1 MHNFKIIPVLDILNS
16 IIVHAVKGERNEYK
30 PLKTYLFDTND
41 PIKVLKEFR
50 QKYGFTEFYIADL
63 DAIMKKQPN
72 LKLLSEIIE
81 ISNIQ
86 IILDPGIV
94 SIGDLYLY
102 SKYSIEKIIL
112 GLETVESVDI
122 ILECLKINSRSK
134 TIVSIDMYKE
144 KIRTNIKE
152 FQNQHP
158 LKVVKVIN
166 NLGVNSIIL
175 LDLFK
180 VGQKLGGISPLYHQI
195 KKQFKGEILVG
206 GGIKDL
212 NDLKK
217 YKSENFNGV
226 LVGTA
231 IYDGT
236 IKIKDLKS

>member
-1 MHNFKIIPVLDILNS
+1 
-16 IIVHAVKGERNEYK
+16 
-30 PLKTYLFDTND
+30 
-41 PIKVLKEFR
+41 
-50 QKYGFTEFYIADL
+50 
-63 DAIMKKQPN
+63 
-72 LKLLSEIIE
+72 
-81 ISNIQ
+81 
-86 IILDPGIV
+86 
-94 SIGDLYLY
+94 
-102 SKYSIEKIIL
+102 
-112 GLETVESVDI
+112 
-122 ILECLKINSRSK
+122 
-134 TIVSIDMYKE
+134 MYKE